1 MHLTDIQC
9 FKNLSI
15 FCRLSGIYGLK
26 TPNFDLIQGMFKCLK
41 DQSCFTTHKF
51 YLQPY

>member
-1 MHLTDIQC
+1 MYLYDNQH

-15 FCRLSGIYGLK
+15 FCRLSGNYELK
-26 TPNFDLIQGMFKCLK
+26 TPNFDLIQSMFKCFK

-51 YLQPY
+51 YLQLY